1 MAPPGQAAMDRA
13 HRAELARKALVA
25 STAAAETVGGADP
38 PTDQA
43 AKAGQEGCARA
54 DRTALPQAALAA
66 APTAVVVPQNL
77 HQQAGPPQNVYQQT
91 GHPQNVYQQTGH
103 PQNVYQP
110 TGPPQNVYQPGPF
123 MYQAP
128 QFDLAGVLS
137 NIFSQGG
144 RGRGNP
150 FSNRN
155 LRSTSNKSL
164 ISVTVS

>member
-91 GHPQNVYQQTGH
+91 GHPQNVYQ
-103 PQNVYQP
+103 P